1 MMWVE
6 LFQLIV
12 KRKRSKTEEW
22 KNIMRPKEK

>member
-1 MMWVE
+1 MKLVE

-22 KNIMRPKEK
+22 KNIMRPGE